1 MDRASG
7 YQAGTDQFDLTGVSG
22 LNSYADVQALMNQV
36 GAHVVINFGGG
47 DVLRILNTTI
57 ATLDN
62 NQGDFLV

>member
-1 MDRASG
+1 
-7 YQAGTDQFDLTGVSG
+7 
-22 LNSYADVQALMNQV
+22 VQALMTQV
-36 GAHVVINFGGG
+36 GANVVINFGGG